1 MRIVLLHFYPSNSE
15 PAPAVG
21 PIGPPNAERGG
32 SDGFSVLE
40 ALVAMAI
47 LAAAMLP
54 LLALQ
59 GQFIRSVE
67 SFERADTR
75 IAARQNAVAYL
86 KTLNFTQVETGRVV
100 QGDVVLR
107 WTAEPALPTR
117 RTRWPG
123 GEVGRY

>member
-1 MRIVLLHFYPSNSE
+1 
-15 PAPAVG
+15 
-21 PIGPPNAERGG
+21 
-32 SDGFSVLE
+32 
-40 ALVAMAI
+40 MAI

-100 QGDVVLR
+100 QGEIVLR
-107 WTAEPALPTR
+107 WIAEPALATR

-123 GEVGRY
+123 GEVGRYELTLYSIEAILEFPDGNEDRFSVNGLGWRPKWSIADVF